1 MESSRENLRI
11 ALWVAIAVLVAAV
24 IPIWPYGLYT
34 LLRLVVTGVA
44 LYSLYV
50 LGNSDP
56 KQTIGLVVVALLFNP
71 IVPVDLSR
79 LLWFPIDL
87 GVAYW
92 FWTIIEHQL
101 SDGPPTDEDPRA
113 PSTSSAE

>member
-87 GVAYW
+87 CVSC
-92 FWTIIEHQL
+92 ISLKVSSPRVQIDCSSL
-101 SDGPPTDEDPRA
+101 SRTRCSKA
-113 PSTSSAE
+113 A